1 MQPLSSNETK
11 KRSYPADGRNPK
23 DTVPIT
29 TRQLEALIRLSEA
42 RAKACLRE
50 YVIEED
56 ALDVVELM
64 SRSVDEVH
72 KDEFG
77 ALDRTRG
84 GAGGKSKR
92 KMKKAFHNELYRL
105 IGVGAECTLDDLRR
119 IADKLNCGL
128 SEFPSLVEDL
138 RNEGLV
144 MKTSMGTYKVV

>member
-1 MQPLSSNETK
+1 M
-11 KRSYPADGRNPK
+11 
-23 DTVPIT
+23 
-29 TRQLEALIRLSEA
+29 
-42 RAKACLRE
+42 
-50 YVIEED
+50 IEED